1 MPVSEQ
7 PYTVE
12 TLGLP
17 RADLVPNPIAPDRPR
32 SPPIAGDAPNS
43 APVFAGTTRQPTT
56 DGLWSDTSPA
66 PLSHGIV
73 DVSVPPDRRAA
84 EVTLPGRD
92 PDPRRDFLTQRVAR
106 LPFVETV
113 YADGDCA
120 AASCSW
126 AQDKT
131 HDALEIVKRP
141 AGAKGFVIIRRCSV
155 TMGLPYD
162 SLSRTRPRSTRAG

>member
-17 RADLVPNPIAPDRPR
+17 RADLVPNPIAPR

-84 EVTLPGRD
+84 ER
-92 PDPRRDFLTQRVAR
+92 
-106 LPFVETV
+106 
-113 YADGDCA
+113 
-120 AASCSW
+120 
-126 AQDKT
+126 
-131 HDALEIVKRP
+131 
-141 AGAKGFVIIRRCSV
+141 
-155 TMGLPYD
+155 
-162 SLSRTRPRSTRAG
+162 